1 MNKDFQDS
9 FMGGNNSQEAEE
21 QLNSNFGD
29 GGLDDTFEG
38 DPSSNSFESR
48 FSNDDLD
55 DSFDGGYGDFN
66 NEPVKESKF
75 GIAKGIVGALIA
87 TKFFSIIDKNGS
99 ISRLLGINTGMGP
112 QQQGQMAQ
120 ESNNG
125 GQQAQTSNQN
135 VGQKLSG
142 EGGVLS
148 GLLSIVMI
156 LIGVGIILVF
166 TFYVISFFLH
176 DNLRPNEDITGTND
190 SSDLSPWVDRL
201 TGKRNTELKILPST
215 DTTEVLPYRY
225 DKNDELLYIYL
236 EDNVSTMPFGKEE
249 MKRYKIDKLEDSG
262 YMNVIYTKNS
272 KGEVTNVDPLSV
284 YTGDGKTESNKDE
297 YVEEDELKGLGLTKK
312 EYRRIKELMGQGMM
326 SGWFKK
332 KSDVKPGLNNIDDLT
347 ERLNNDNK
355 ETRIDSNYTP
365 QQSNVGGGGYVPQ
378 QAGNSS
384 NYTPQQSQSGV
395 GGGSQLQQFAK
406 DEIIVKPAGEGALDP
421 EETEKARQEALN
433 RSTED
438 ELARLNAQY
447 EEERQKEKVESEKQ
461 KRLQELT
468 DKGDQEYKDR
478 LIREKVERQR
488 REELEKLENENKT
501 TESNKNTNSKKQII
515 VKEAG
520 QDKPEKRKQIIPAEP
535 DRTGTDRLIP
545 RYK

>member
-21 QLNSNFGD
+21 QLNSNFGN

-99 ISRLLGINTGMGP
+99 ISRLLGINTGIGP

-142 EGGVLS
+142 EGGILS

-297 YVEEDELKGLGLTKK
+297 YVEEDELKGLGLTKI

-365 QQSNVGGGGYVPQ
+365 QQSNVGGSGYVPQ

-520 QDKPEKRKQIIPAEP
+520 QDKPEKRKQITPAEP

>member
-87 TKFFSIIDKNGS
+87 TKLFSIIDRNGS
-99 ISRLLGINTGMGP
+99 ISRLLGINTGMEP
-112 QQQGQMAQ
+112 KQGQVAQ
-120 ESNNG
+120 NSNAE
-125 GQQAQTSNQN
+125 GQQTQAPNQN
-135 VGQKLSG
+135 IGQKLSS

-201 TGKRNTELKILPST
+201 TGKRKTELKILPST

-236 EDNVSTMPFGKEE
+236 EDNISTMPFGKEE

-284 YTGDGKTESNKDE
+284 YTGSEKTGSDE
-297 YVEEDELKGLGLTKK
+297 DKYIKEDELKGLGLTKI
-312 EYRRIKELMGQGMM
+312 EYNRIKELMGQGMM

-332 KSDVKPGLNNIDDLT
+332 KSDIKPGLNNIDDLT

-355 ETRIDSNYTP
+355 ETRLDNNYTP
-365 QQSNVGGGGYVPQ
+365 QQSNVSGGEYVPQ

-384 NYTPQQSQSGV
+384 TYTPQQSQSGV
-395 GGGSQLQQFAK
+395 GGGSQLQQFAQ
-406 DEIIVKPAGEGALDP
+406 DEIIVKPAGEGGLDP

-488 REELEKLENENKT
+488 REELENLENENKT
-501 TESNKNTNSKKQII
+501 TDGSKKNKKEKII

-520 QDKPEKRKQIIPAEP
+520 QDKPENKKQITPAEP

-545 RYK
+545 KYK